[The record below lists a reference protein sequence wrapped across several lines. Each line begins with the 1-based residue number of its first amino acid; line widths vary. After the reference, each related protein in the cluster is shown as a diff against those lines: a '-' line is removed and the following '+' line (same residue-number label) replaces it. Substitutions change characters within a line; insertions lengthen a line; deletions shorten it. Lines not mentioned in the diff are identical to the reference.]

1 MMNGFGGMMGGV
13 GGLGTIFVLFW
24 ISLLAVVVWAVVR
37 IVPSRTDATL
47 GSGAGGAGDDPA
59 VEALRVRF
67 GRGEIDAEEY
77 LRALEVLKSGPFAPG
92 KELTVR

>member
-1 MMNGFGGMMGGV
+1 MMNGLGGMIGGM

-24 ISLLAVVVWAVVR
+24 ISLLAVVIWAMAS
-37 IVPSRTDATL
+37 IFPSRAAATPR
-47 GSGAGGAGDDPA
+47 SPAGDDPA

-77 LRALEVLKSGPFAPG
+77 LRALETLKSGPSAPG
-92 KELTVR
+92 KELPAR

>member
-37 IVPSRTDATL
+37 IVPSRTDATP
-47 GSGAGGAGDDPA
+47 GSGTGDDPA
-59 VEALRVRF
+59 VDALRMHF

-77 LRALEVLKSGPFAPG
+77 LRALEVLKSGPSAPG

>member
-1 MMNGFGGMMGGV
+1 MMNGFGGMMGGM
-13 GGLGTIFVLFW
+13 GGLGTTFVLFW

-47 GSGAGGAGDDPA
+47 GSGVGDDPA
-59 VEALRVRF
+59 IEALRVRF

-77 LRALEVLKSGPFAPG
+77 LQALEVLKSGPSAPS
-92 KELTVR
+92 KELPVR

>member
-37 IVPSRTDATL
+37 IVPSRTDDTL
-47 GSGAGGAGDDPA
+47 GSGAGDDPA

-67 GRGEIDAEEY
+67 ERGEIDAEEY
-77 LRALEVLKSGPFAPG
+77 LRALEVLKSGPSAPG

>member
-13 GGLGTIFVLFW
+13 GGMGTIFVLFW

-47 GSGAGGAGDDPA
+47 GSGAGDDPA

-77 LRALEVLKSGPFAPG
+77 LRALETLKSGPSAPG
-92 KELTVR
+92 KELPAR

>member
-13 GGLGTIFVLFW
+13 GGLGTLFVLFW

-37 IVPSRTDATL
+37 IAPSRTDATL
-47 GSGAGGAGDDPA
+47 GSGAGDDPA

-77 LRALEVLKSGPFAPG
+77 LRAVALLKSGSSAPS
-92 KELTVR
+92 KELPVS